1 MSTISVKYAS
11 RAIRE
16 ITNSCVYTDF
26 RISVDGDDDLTVD
39 GSFTAEEFNTL
50 IKELSEVQRNV

>member
-1 MSTISVKYAS
+1 MNTISVKYAS
-11 RAIRE
+11 RSIRE
-16 ITNSCVYTDF
+16 ITNGCVYTDF
-26 RISVDGDDDLTVD
+26 RESVDGDADLTVD